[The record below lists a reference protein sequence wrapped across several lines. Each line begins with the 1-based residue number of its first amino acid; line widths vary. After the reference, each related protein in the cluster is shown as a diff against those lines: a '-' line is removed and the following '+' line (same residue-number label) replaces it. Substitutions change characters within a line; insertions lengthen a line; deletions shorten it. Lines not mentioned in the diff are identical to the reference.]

1 MSDRILFSIGEA
13 LIDMI
18 PSRVGCS
25 FDEVPAFSPRVGG
38 APANVCAAV
47 ARLGGRSAL
56 LSQLGDDPFG
66 HKIARVLAGCGVEL
80 SHLEFTS
87 KASTALAFV
96 SLAENG
102 QRTFSFCRKP
112 SADLLYAPEQ
122 IDPGWFSQ
130 AFALHFC
137 SVSLVDSPMRYAHL
151 AAITAAREAG
161 AILSFDPNLRF
172 PLWPDREQLRQT
184 VWQFLPLTHILKLSD
199 EELPFLTG
207 TEDIEAALP
216 TLFTGDVQL
225 VLYTCGSK
233 GARAYTRTASA
244 RALTGA
250 GPRTGGNFQTSVEV
264 QGIHGLLADQ
274 LIVAIDKLY
283 SESVGIHS
291 FAGQVE
297 VQNRVLLI
305 PVIVQVQILTGDHL
319 AACQSDALSSPVHA
333 GAVHHGNSEGFHKI
347 LGIQNGGVYLNAI
360 GQTEVQSEGL
370 GENSVGHKNNVLVH
384 AKIFREHRLAGADFH
399 AKSLTVPGLN
409 IAVGRNIDATQI
421 ADFIVLVDHSAIL
434 QLEADVIS
442 FGIAGSE
449 GCHGEQTQGQNQ
461 GHQQRQY
468 AGMFFHL

>member
-38 APANVCAAV
+38 APANVCAAA

-87 KASTALAFV
+87 KASTALSFV
-96 SLAENG
+96 SLEENG

-216 TLFTGDVQL
+216 RLFTGDVQL

-244 RALTGA
+244 HARSPKVAAVDTAGA
-250 GPRTGGNFQTSVEV
+250 GDGFIGSF
-264 QGIHGLLADQ
+264 LWQ
-274 LIVAIDKLY
+274 LQRDGVTAAELPKLSRKRLTEY
-283 SESVGIHS
+283 
-291 FAGQVE
+291 
-297 VQNRVLLI
+297 LI
-305 PVIVQVQILTGDHL
+305 FPT
-319 AACQSDALSSPVHA
+319 ASALSACSTTAPSTAIPPWSRWSSQKPIFSCLEGKFTAHFVFFNIYMLYCIKNPLSHRPKGGTHA
-333 GAVHHGNSEGFHKI
+333 
-347 LGIQNGGVYLNAI
+347 L
-360 GQTEVQSEGL
+360 
-370 GENSVGHKNNVLVH
+370 
-384 AKIFREHRLAGADFH
+384 
-399 AKSLTVPGLN
+399 
-409 IAVGRNIDATQI
+409 
-421 ADFIVLVDHSAIL
+421 
-434 QLEADVIS
+434 
-442 FGIAGSE
+442 
-449 GCHGEQTQGQNQ
+449 
-461 GHQQRQY
+461 
-468 AGMFFHL
+468 

>member
-13 LIDMI
+13 LVDMI

-38 APANVCAAV
+38 APANVCAAA

-66 HKIARVLAGCGVEL
+66 HKIARALAGCGVEL

-102 QRTFSFCRKP
+102 ERTFSFCRKP

-207 TEDIEAALP
+207 AGRLPRPEGGREGHHRRGGRLYRLVFVAAAAGR
-216 TLFTGDVQL
+216 GD
-225 VLYTCGSK
+225 
-233 GARAYTRTASA
+233 RRRTAKAFPQAPDRVSDFFQPLLRYQ
-244 RALTGA
+244 RAA
-250 GPRTGGNFQTSVEV
+250 PRC
-264 QGIHGLLADQ
+264 HRQ
-274 LIVAIDKLY
+274 L
-283 SESVGIHS
+283 S
-291 FAGQVE
+291 
-297 VQNRVLLI
+297 
-305 PVIVQVQILTGDHL
+305 HL
-319 AACQSDALSSPVHA
+319 
-333 GAVHHGNSEGFHKI
+333 
-347 LGIQNGGVYLNAI
+347 
-360 GQTEVQSEGL
+360 
-370 GENSVGHKNNVLVH
+370 
-384 AKIFREHRLAGADFH
+384 GADGAARNRF
-399 AKSLTVPGLN
+399 SLALRAN
-409 IAVGRNIDATQI
+409 LQRILYFLI
-421 ADFIVLVDHSAIL
+421 FICYIV
-434 QLEADVIS
+434 
-442 FGIAGSE
+442 
-449 GCHGEQTQGQNQ
+449 
-461 GHQQRQY
+461 
-468 AGMFFHL
+468 